1 MNGRKIITRDMITAA
16 REKGWGITQTARHYG
31 MHRTSIASA
40 CERFNIELAQSKFN
54 PDMPSTR
61 SKFWRETV
69 EKPKPKTPAIWSCSP
84 AAIERTLRRLQNE
97 KRLQALD

>member
-1 MNGRKIITRDMITAA
+1 MNGRKIITRDMLTAA
-16 REKGWGITQTARHYG
+16 KEKGWGITQTGRHYG

-40 CERFNIELAQSKFN
+40 CERFGIELALSKFN

-84 AAIERTLRRLQNE
+84 QAIERTLQRLQKE
-97 KRLQALD
+97 KRLQASS